1 MTVSLFNKL
10 IVLFFDC
17 HAIFI
22 DMVPV
27 TLKLFVL
34 FLIDWVKLFLSLA
47 KVLVD
52 FVALRSVFFAEG
64 FCFRVIALVISFTGL
79 AQLIQL
85 FIKVLK
91 DSAKLAQ
98 VFLQALILLLFLLSL
113 GIRLR
118 LIRCGR
124 VLCGRFLC
132 LCLCCLW
139 SLLLWG
145 SFFLLLGPGSC

>member
-10 IVLFFDC
+10 VVLFFDC

-27 TLKLFVL
+27 TLELFVL
-34 FLIDWVKLFLSLA
+34 FLVDWVKLFLSLA
-47 KVLVD
+47 KVLVH
-52 FVALRSVFFAEG
+52 FVAFRTVFFAQG

-79 AQLIQL
+79 AQIIQL
-85 FIKVLK
+85 LVKVLK
-91 DSAKLAQ
+91 DSTKLSK
-98 VFLQALILLLFLLSL
+98 LIIQALILLLFLLSL

-124 VLCGRFLC
+124 VLCW
-132 LCLCCLW
+132 CLCCLW
-139 SLLLWG
+139 SLLLLG
-145 SFFLLLGPGSC
+145 SFFLLLGPWSC